1 MYKTVGGTLKN
12 ERRKF
17 AMSLKDV
24 LKVPM
29 RLQFFAE
36 GEDESNP
43 NTPQQQATTQVPE
56 FDIYLV

>member
-1 MYKTVGGTLKN
+1 MYKTVGSTLKT
-12 ERRKF
+12 ERRKV

-29 RLQFFAE
+29 KLQFFAE
-36 GEDESNP
+36 GEDGSNP
-43 NTPQQQATTQVPE
+43 NTPQQQATPQAPE

>member
-1 MYKTVGGTLKN
+1 
-12 ERRKF
+12 
-17 AMSLKDV
+17 MSLKDV

-29 RLQFFAE
+29 KLQFFVE

-43 NTPQQQATTQVPE
+43 NPPQQQATPQVPE